1 MSLITDRSSLSS
13 PAASSSYCPSGGG
26 DDRSLSGSSDTSDTS
41 RSDWSGTVPGQTDS
55 MVQHG
60 SVGGVVAPLQS
71 LEKLSISQGNRP
83 TSTAT
88 TEPLRQLQEVG
99 RQSSAD
105 SGLASGSHSSTS
117 SGTFSW
123 CSLDVV
129 STQDFGCVFS
139 CPPRSAQELNPCSCP
154 SASGHEYQ
162 VPTSLRYLYDL
173 PRTAWPEGG
182 APCRPSGDSLGPS
195 GPSGP
200 SEPTVDSKQRDGSC
214 NQRPT
219 TADTEPVS
227 EQPQGLQDDG
237 QRTRV
242 APSGGHSDSSHI
254 CISKAIVTICSVCG
268 GFKASAK
275 QCQDYYCQIQAEC
288 FCVNGKL
295 PANPLWR
302 VCSVQ
307 CNAVMVMTS
316 LNWSSELS
324 V

>member
-1 MSLITDRSSLSS
+1 MSLMTTISPLSS

-41 RSDWSGTVPGQTDS
+41 RSDWSGPVPGHMDS
-55 MVQHG
+55 AGQ
-60 SVGGVVAPLQS
+60 VGGIVAPLQS

-83 TSTAT
+83 TSTAAA
-88 TEPLRQLQEVG
+88 EPLRQLQEMG

-117 SGTFSW
+117 SGSFSW

-173 PRTAWPEGG
+173 PRTACPAEGT
-182 APCRPSGDSLGPS
+182 PCRPTEDTP

-200 SEPTVDSKQRDGSC
+200 SELSEPTTDSEQRDESC

-219 TADTEPVS
+219 PADTEPVS
-227 EQPQGLQDDG
+227 EQPQGLQEDS

-254 CISKAIVTICSVCG
+254 CSSKAIVTICSACG

-275 QCQDYYCQIQAEC
+275 ESQD
-288 FCVNGKL
+288 
-295 PANPLWR
+295 
-302 VCSVQ
+302 
-307 CNAVMVMTS
+307 
-316 LNWSSELS
+316 
-324 V
+324 

>member
-1 MSLITDRSSLSS
+1 MTDRSPLSS

-41 RSDWSGTVPGQTDS
+41 RSDWSGPVPGQTDS
-55 MVQHG
+55 AGQVC
-60 SVGGVVAPLQS
+60 GVVAPLQS

-83 TSTAT
+83 TSTAAA
-88 TEPLRQLQEVG
+88 EPLRQLQEVG

-117 SGTFSW
+117 SGSFSW

-139 CPPRSAQELNPCSCP
+139 CPPRFAQELNPCSCS

-182 APCRPSGDSLGPS
+182 APCRPTGDNPSPLGPS
-195 GPSGP
+195 GLSQ
-200 SEPTVDSKQRDGSC
+200 PTVDSEQRNVSC
-214 NQRPT
+214 NQHPT
-219 TADTEPVS
+219 TADTEAVS
-227 EQPQGLQDDG
+227 EQSEGLQDDG

-254 CISKAIVTICSVCG
+254 CSSKAIVTICSACG

-275 QCQDYYCQIQAEC
+275 QCQDYYC
-288 FCVNGKL
+288 
-295 PANPLWR
+295 
-302 VCSVQ
+302 
-307 CNAVMVMTS
+307 
-316 LNWSSELS
+316 
-324 V
+324 